1 MGDRLP
7 DLSGKELVKILER
20 HGFATVRQRG
30 SHLSM
35 RHHDGRTV
43 TTPLNKVVPK
53 GTLRSVMR
61 QAGLQR
67 GDLHTQA

>member
-7 DLSGKELVKILER
+7 ALSGKQLAKILQG
-20 HGFATVRQRG
+20 HGFASVRQRG

-35 RHHDGRTV
+35 RHAAGRTV
-43 TTPLNKVVPK
+43 TVPLNRVVPK

-67 GDLHTQA
+67 RDLA

>member
-7 DLSGKELVKILER
+7 ALSGKHLVAILER
-20 HGFATVRQRG
+20 HGFATVRLRG

-35 RHHDGRTV
+35 RHPDGRTV
-43 TTPLNKVVPK
+43 TVPLNRIVPK

-67 GDLHTQA
+67 SDLA

>member
-7 DLSGKELVKILER
+7 ALSGKQLVAILER
-20 HGFATVRQRG
+20 HGFAAVRQRG

-35 RHHDGRTV
+35 RHEDRRTV
-43 TTPLNKVVPK
+43 TVPLNRVVPK

-67 GDLHTQA
+67 DDLT

>member
-7 DLSGKELVKILER
+7 ALSGKQLVKILER
-20 HGFATVRQRG
+20 HGFAAVRQRG

-35 RHHDGRTV
+35 RHPDGRTV
-43 TTPLNKVVPK
+43 TVPMNRVVPK

-61 QAGLQR
+61 QTGLQR
-67 GDLHTQA
+67 DHLA